1 MGKVDNNKHI
11 VNSSDGKSGRSG
23 LNVMLRLIGLVKPLA
38 GYMAVAILMGLAGH
52 LCASFITIFG
62 GYAILDVSGYDTGL
76 TLGVIFV
83 CVIVFA
89 LVRAGFRYAEQSC
102 NHFIAFKLLAIIRDK
117 VFRALRKLCPARLEG
132 RDRGDLISIITS
144 DIELL
149 EVFYAHTISPI
160 AIAVLYTII
169 MCCYIGSFHWSLA
182 LIALIAYACVG
193 VVIPLIASKASGD
206 DGLRYRTK
214 SGELSSFV
222 LESLRGASETIQYGN
237 GAKRL
242 ELMNGR
248 TDDLSEDAR
257 RMKNVSGV
265 NTAVTNV
272 CILVFDIIM
281 LLAGVK
287 LYYAG
292 IIGFDGVL
300 LTTIA
305 LFSSFGPAVALAALG
320 STLQSTFAAGNRV
333 LDILDEEPVIE
344 ELTGNKEIEFEGIN
358 AEDVTFAYGEETIL
372 DNFSIDIKKG
382 EITGIIGKSGSGKS
396 TLIKLLM
403 RFYDVGKGSIYIDGK
418 DICTIPKEKLYS
430 MFGCAMQNDFLYADT
445 IEENIRFGRDISHGE
460 IVSAAKTAQ
469 ADGFISAIPDGYSH
483 MLAVKGSNLSGGQK
497 QRLLISRAVAGKPDI
512 LILDDSSS
520 ALDYKTD
527 ANLRRA
533 LSADM
538 KGTTVITVAQRVS
551 SVKSCDK
558 ILVLNNGMPSG
569 YGTHD
574 ELMRTCE
581 EYREISE
588 SQMGGDFVE

>member
-182 LIALIAYACVG
+182 LIALIAYICVG
-193 VVIPLIASKASGD
+193 VAIPLIASKASGD

-358 AEDVTFAYGEETIL
+358 AEDVTFAYGQETIL

-396 TLIKLLM
+396 TLLKLFM
-403 RFYDVGKGSIYIDGK
+403 RFWDTDKGRISISGS
-418 DICTIPKEKLYS
+418 DIKNINTSNLRDMEGFIT
-430 MFGCAMQNDFLYADT
+430 QDT
-445 IEENIRFGRDISHGE
+445 HLFHDSIKNNIRIAKLDATDEE
-460 IVSAAKTAQ
+460 IVNACKKASIH
-469 ADGFISAIPDGYSH
+469 DFIH
-483 MLAVKGSNLSGGQK
+483 
-497 QRLLISRAVAGKPDI
+497 RAMI
-512 LILDDSSS
+512 HL
-520 ALDYKTD
+520 
-527 ANLRRA
+527 
-533 LSADM
+533 
-538 KGTTVITVAQRVS
+538 
-551 SVKSCDK
+551 
-558 ILVLNNGMPSG
+558 
-569 YGTHD
+569 
-574 ELMRTCE
+574 
-581 EYREISE
+581 
-588 SQMGGDFVE
+588 

>member
-62 GYAILDVSGYDTGL
+62 GYAILDVSGDDTGL

-117 VFRALRKLCPARLEG
+117 VFRALRKLCPAKLEG

-193 VVIPLIASKASGD
+193 VVIPLIVSKASGD

-300 LTTIA
+300 LTTIT

-320 STLQSTFAAGNRV
+320 STLQSTFAAGNRI

-344 ELTGNKEIEFEGIN
+344 ELTGNKEVAFEGIK
-358 AEDVTFAYGEETIL
+358 AENVTFAYGDETIL

-382 EITGIIGKSGSGKS
+382 EIAGIIGKSGSGK
-396 TLIKLLM
+396 
-403 RFYDVGKGSIYIDGK
+403 
-418 DICTIPKEKLYS
+418 
-430 MFGCAMQNDFLYADT
+430 
-445 IEENIRFGRDISHGE
+445 
-460 IVSAAKTAQ
+460 
-469 ADGFISAIPDGYSH
+469 
-483 MLAVKGSNLSGGQK
+483 
-497 QRLLISRAVAGKPDI
+497 
-512 LILDDSSS
+512 
-520 ALDYKTD
+520 
-527 ANLRRA
+527 
-533 LSADM
+533 
-538 KGTTVITVAQRVS
+538 
-551 SVKSCDK
+551 
-558 ILVLNNGMPSG
+558 
-569 YGTHD
+569 
-574 ELMRTCE
+574 
-581 EYREISE
+581 
-588 SQMGGDFVE
+588 